1 MRFARFVLIVQ
12 AVLMAGLSLAYWVRP
27 YEMANLN
34 GMLLMESAS
43 VSHMRVYYG
52 GLQLG
57 LALFLLWA
65 ARAPERARPA
75 LVMLMITLLALVL
88 GRLVSLWLDGGA
100 LIGFDLASLIYRVL
114 AAALAAAAWLAI
126 RERPEPEPER
136 IEPPTRRLP
145 DEAPKPFR
153 LGDEPTSVQA
163 APEQSPAPFRKGT
176 PSP

>member
-100 LIGFDLASLIYRVL
+100 LIGFDLASLIYRIL

-153 LGDEPTSVQA
+153 LGYEPTSVQA
-163 APEQSPAPFRKGT
+163 VPEQSPAPFRKGT

>member
-1 MRFARFVLIVQ
+1 MRFARCVLLVQ
-12 AVLMAGLSLAYWVRP
+12 ALVMASLSLAYWLRP

-75 LVMLMITLLALVL
+75 LMMLMITLLALVL
-88 GRLVSLWLDGGA
+88 GRLLSLWLDGGE
-100 LIGFDLASLIYRVL
+100 LIGFDLASLVYRVL

-126 RERPEPEPER
+126 RERLEPEPER
-136 IEPPTRRLP
+136 LEPPTRQLVSEP
-145 DEAPKPFR
+145 PKPFQ
-153 LGDEPTSVQA
+153 LGD
-163 APEQSPAPFRKGT
+163 APEPPEPADEYRTQPFRRGGPAP
-176 PSP
+176 

>member
-12 AVLMAGLSLAYWVRP
+12 AVFMAGLSLAYWLRP

-75 LVMLMITLLALVL
+75 LMMLMITLLALVL

-126 RERPEPEPER
+126 REKPEPER
-136 IEPPTRRLP
+136 IEPPTRRLT
-145 DEAPKPFR
+145 DEPPKPFR
-153 LGDEPTSVQA
+153 LGDDPAWVHTA
-163 APEQSPAPFRKGT
+163 DPESSPAPFRKGEP
-176 PSP
+176 PS

>member
-1 MRFARFVLIVQ
+1 MRFARFVLIIQ
-12 AVLMAGLSLAYWVRP
+12 AVTMAGLSLAYWLRP

-75 LVMLMITLLALVL
+75 LMMLMITLLALVL
-88 GRLVSLWLDGGA
+88 GRLVSLWLDGGE
-100 LIGFDLASLIYRVL
+100 LIGFDLASLIYRIL

-126 RERPEPEPER
+126 REKPEPEPER
-136 IEPPTRRLP
+136 IEPPTRRLY
-145 DEAPKPFR
+145 DEPPKPFQ
-153 LGDEPTSVQA
+153 LGDKPAADEPVA
-163 APEQSPAPFRKGT
+163 APEPSPAPFRKGT
-176 PSP
+176 P